1 MKTVLNRAP
10 WAVFAALVITSIFT
24 LREHFSG
31 GVITHYLLADD
42 SMPGLSNWWGLL
54 TVPLLALVVSVLLNK
69 RLKKAKDTDAGV
81 KDSALPI
88 KRFLGALCFGLVAGL
103 LWELGQEPI
112 LQYYILLPVFVALF
126 VRVHWPECML
136 GLVLGMLYTFGGILP
151 ILFSIVLF
159 ILTWI
164 VYQIVRGVKL
174 LVKKA

>member
-1 MKTVLNRAP
+1 MTNVLNRVP
-10 WAVFAALVITSIFT
+10 WAVFAALVITSLFI

-31 GVITHYLLADD
+31 GVVTHYLLADD
-42 SMPGLSNWWGLL
+42 SMPGFSNWWGLL

-69 RLKKAKDTDAGV
+69 RLKKAKHTDTPV
-81 KDSALPI
+81 KDSALPV
-88 KRFLGALCFGLVAGL
+88 KRFLGALCFGIGASL
-103 LWELGQEPI
+103 LWEFGLEPI
-112 LQYYILLPVFVALF
+112 LPFYILSPLVLALF

-136 GLVLGMLYTFGGILP
+136 GLVLGMLFTFGGILP

-159 ILTWI
+159 MLTWI